1 MDRANQMRT
10 TSRSFLH
17 ALRPLI
23 RVRTHTGRIEVFIG
37 SEVRLFGLR
46 AHTSLMAHLSILRQ
60 SCLVV
65 LRNRLL
71 LLLLLMRGLL
81 LFLSSVETGRCTSST
96 AGAAGVGHLTLAD
109 RLVVELAQSVPIRLE
124 PVLTC
129 LALVVT
135 AALLLVAFG
144 LERARRLAENVN
156 SSVEKARL

>member
-1 MDRANQMRT
+1 M
-10 TSRSFLH
+10 
-17 ALRPLI
+17 
-23 RVRTHTGRIEVFIG
+23 
-37 SEVRLFGLR
+37 
-46 AHTSLMAHLSILRQ
+46 
-60 SCLVV
+60 
-65 LRNRLL
+65 
-71 LLLLLMRGLL
+71 LLLLMRGLL